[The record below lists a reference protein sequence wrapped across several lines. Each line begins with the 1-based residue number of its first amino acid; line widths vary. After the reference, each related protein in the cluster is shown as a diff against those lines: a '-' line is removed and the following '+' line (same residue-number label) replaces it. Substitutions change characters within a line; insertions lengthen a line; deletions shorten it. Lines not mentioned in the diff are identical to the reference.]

1 MTNNETLSEV
11 IRKEF
16 EAIYKQA
23 VKDTAKDI
31 CGIAVAYYNGEYIYA
46 DWFFESLKER
56 YGVEV
61 E

>member
-1 MTNNETLSEV
+1 MTNNETISEV

-23 VKDTAKDI
+23 VKDTAKEILQSVDNES
-31 CGIAVAYYNGEYIYA
+31 NGQTV
-46 DWFFESLKER
+46 SVTNVLRKR